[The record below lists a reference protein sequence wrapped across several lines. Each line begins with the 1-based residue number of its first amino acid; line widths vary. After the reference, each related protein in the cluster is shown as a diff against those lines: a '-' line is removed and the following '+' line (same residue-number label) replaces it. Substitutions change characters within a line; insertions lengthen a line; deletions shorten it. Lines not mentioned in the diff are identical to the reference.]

1 MIIFAVGLY
10 LFFLASNFIRA
21 DINFLYTGY
30 STTRLW
36 LFVPFGCLFYVV
48 IPGMIAFRVKRLWLA
63 IVIVI
68 SYFSVAGVV
77 FFSNFGA
84 MLGNDFD
91 ELFFAVLLFSLVFAL
106 SCFVIRA
113 FYEQAAGVKQ
123 WRRLAAPS
131 VFGWLM
137 GIGFGVGAIGWY
149 LFEPS
154 TLLFYQGD
162 EKFEIAR
169 NIRQLQSSPGTRVV
183 GVGDNYGAAWGN
195 VIALFAEFSDET
207 PTDFFAPLS
216 EANVAHQITIKEMRP
231 HIETKAIRDQQK
243 NIGIESGTVTTDQL
257 ADLIEQTQWYCSLT
271 NLVVKKGTGDR
282 PLRQGGRV
290 YIEKFA
296 AGNIGRFLDS
306 IPDDATLDSIVVRN
320 SKLNADD

>member
-1 MIIFAVGLY
+1 MTWILSWLKPNRVDGQIYVLMLLCFFAIALPTLVGIASVNYHGKELNPLFAPFLGTWLAVACCYGCLPWKSVFSKITFLLLCCLSLALFVFAANYSGVWLDSIVQNRRQMALDYKTLGMFFGSFALAFFLTRFLAWLIPKVSSWSERILKSQTRVRWMIIFAVGLY

-113 FYEQAAGVKQ
+113 FYERQPVLSSGGV
-123 WRRLAAPS
+123 WRLPA
-131 VFGWLM
+131 FL
-137 GIGFGVGAIGWY
+137 
-149 LFEPS
+149 
-154 TLLFYQGD
+154 
-162 EKFEIAR
+162 
-169 NIRQLQSSPGTRVV
+169 
-183 GVGDNYGAAWGN
+183 
-195 VIALFAEFSDET
+195 
-207 PTDFFAPLS
+207 
-216 EANVAHQITIKEMRP
+216 
-231 HIETKAIRDQQK
+231 
-243 NIGIESGTVTTDQL
+243 
-257 ADLIEQTQWYCSLT
+257 
-271 NLVVKKGTGDR
+271 
-282 PLRQGGRV
+282 GG
-290 YIEKFA
+290 
-296 AGNIGRFLDS
+296 
-306 IPDDATLDSIVVRN
+306 
-320 SKLNADD
+320 